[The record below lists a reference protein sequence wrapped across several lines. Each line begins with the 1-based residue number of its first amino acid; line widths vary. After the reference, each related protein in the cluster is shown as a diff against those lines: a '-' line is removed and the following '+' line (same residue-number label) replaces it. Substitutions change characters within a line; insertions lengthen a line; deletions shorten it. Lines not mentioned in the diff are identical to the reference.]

1 MRQVDRQPQ
10 INMLRG
16 DDCRLAVY
24 HVVMIIQIRV
34 SHQCLDQRIAD
45 DMRKRHLT
53 TMRALHMLINNRPV
67 LEHEFD
73 RHVPDR
79 GGRGNL
85 QRLIHVFGDGFIH
98 ALEGFLAGSR

>member
-1 MRQVDRQPQ
+1 MF
-10 INMLRG
+10 RG
-16 DDCRLAVY
+16 DDRRLAIY

-34 SHQCLDQRIAD
+34 SHERLDQRIAD

-53 TMRALHMLINNRPV
+53 AVRALHMLINDRPV
-67 LEHEFD
+67 FEHEFD

-85 QRLIHVFGDGFIH
+85 QRLIHVFRDGFIH